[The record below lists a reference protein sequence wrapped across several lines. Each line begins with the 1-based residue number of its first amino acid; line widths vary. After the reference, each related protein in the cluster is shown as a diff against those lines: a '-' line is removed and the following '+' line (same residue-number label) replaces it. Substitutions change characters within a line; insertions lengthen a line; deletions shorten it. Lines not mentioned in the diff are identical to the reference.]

1 MAKPKQITVEMTLS
15 WTIEKHDW
23 GDHKDMVEELVDN
36 PRVILGN
43 DLVFSLHTLN
53 DFDYPELK
61 SLKVTPV

>member
-1 MAKPKQITVEMTLS
+1 MTLS

-23 GDHKDMVEELVDN
+23 GDHKDMVEDLVDN
-36 PRVILGN
+36 PRVVLGN

-61 SLKVTPV
+61 NLKVTPV

>member
-1 MAKPKQITVEMTLS
+1 MTLS

-23 GDHKDMVEELVDN
+23 GDHKEMVADLVDN